1 MLTRRNFIER
11 AALAG
16 GASLAYETMTGLG
29 LLAAPATQVSSFD
42 LQGNGA
48 GVKVII
54 LGAGIA
60 GMTTAYELG
69 KLGYNCQI
77 LEARDRPGGRA
88 HTIRRGTV
96 SEEDGP
102 TQTCAFDEGQYFN
115 CGAMR
120 IAYHHNTTL
129 AYCRELQ
136 VPVETFS
143 LVSEAA
149 YLYQAKA
156 TALKDRRLRFREVHT
171 DMDGYVS
178 ELLSK
183 AVSNH
188 ALDEA
193 LTAEDRERLL
203 EYLRS
208 KGALDASGRYAGG
221 PLRGADSP
229 AAADGPPRYT
239 PFKLDELLGSR
250 TGYYLDLGFQYQ
262 QSMLQ
267 VVGGTDRLP
276 RALAAR
282 LGKKIVYKAAVTSI
296 RQRENG
302 VTVVYR
308 DGKGGSQE
316 VQADYCVAALPLP
329 LLAQIDTD
337 FPADFKEA
345 IAKVP
350 YAAAGKM
357 GMQFKRRFWEEDD
370 QIFGGA
376 SKTDMEIGQIVYPS
390 AGYLGQKGVL
400 VGYYLQGQAGRPIG
414 DKTPA
419 ERLAL
424 AMEQGGRIHPQYPKE
439 FENAFSVAWHRVTWN
454 KGSWSNLNPAG
465 RKVLSEPQGRVYL
478 AGDHLNLNAWMQ
490 GAFESARHTATAVH
504 TRAATE
510 RATARV

>member
-1 MLTRRNFIER
+1 MLTRRHFIER

-29 LLAAPATQVSSFD
+29 LLAAPQSPSFD
-42 LQGNGA
+42 LQGNGS

-54 LGAGIA
+54 LGAGLA

-69 KLGYNCQI
+69 KLGYSCQI

-120 IAYHHNTTL
+120 IAYHHSTTL

-156 TALKDRRLRFREVHT
+156 AALKDRRLRFREVHT

-208 KGALDASGRYAGG
+208 KGALDASGKYAGG
-221 PLRGADSP
+221 PLRGADTP
-229 AAADGPPRYT
+229 AAADGTPRYT

-282 LGKKIVYKAAVTSI
+282 LGKKITYKAAVTSI

-308 DGKGGSQE
+308 DAKGGSQE

-337 FPADFKEA
+337 FPADFKA
-345 IAKVP
+345 TIAKVP

-357 GMQFKRRFWEEDD
+357 GIQFKRRFWEEDD

-465 RKVLSEPQGRVYL
+465 RRALSEPQGRVYL

-504 TRAATE
+504 ARAAAE